1 MSLGLPKG
9 KKLKLPPPDEEKKE
23 EDGEAADVQAMTFVF

>member
-9 KKLKLPPPDEEKKE
+9 KKLELPPPDEEKKE
-23 EDGEAADVQAMTFVF
+23 EDGEAVDVQGMILLF